1 MRKILFTMAMLV
13 CALCISAQ
21 QAMPTDKQLLSL
33 ARQYRYGIAR
43 DVSPEKAFMIY
54 NHLVR
59 KGNLK
64 AMNELGKCY
73 LNGDGVTQDYGK
85 AYRIFMKASQLGN
98 VNSKCHLAEMYMKG
112 LNGVVNCKKAYKLYK
127 EAADSGSVQGLYGA
141 GYLLYKGFGVEQN
154 YAEAIKLLEKGAEKK
169 HPGCSMLLASYY
181 ANGYDRDQDLD
192 KAEEYYRR
200 ASRDG
205 NSWTVDITKNG
216 VADSISKRRSRKG
229 TWKHIKNKVLSSEA
243 MPELTSTIDANNIAG
258 RWKGTAYTYDW
269 SRKVIVGEQD
279 IALNIEC
286 MDNDSIHISYY
297 VGDSLSTAYSP
308 VLKNGTYQSK
318 RLTNEQKEYS
328 WTVTQTKFGTKGNN
342 LLADFKALNTGNLS
356 FRKPLLAVL
365 SRDNDANNMSRDT
378 LNTFSIQN
386 VQYSSGQLEMDIVA
400 SKEMEINV
408 DISSVYGILLQ
419 KLGRQRLT
427 EGNNKL
433 TFRAL
438 SIQESAACIVNVSRK
453 GERHSKTITVHSHE

>member
-1 MRKILFTMAMLV
+1 MRKRLFTMAMLV
-13 CALCISAQ
+13 CALCVSAQ
-21 QAMPTDKQLLSL
+21 QTMPTDKQLLAL

-54 NHLVR
+54 NHLAR

-73 LNGDGVTQDYGK
+73 LNGDGVTQDYEK
-85 AYRIFMKASQLGN
+85 AYRIFRKASQLGN

-205 NSWTVDITKNG
+205 NSWTVDVTKMG
-216 VADSISKRRSRKG
+216 VADSIAKRRSRKG
-229 TWKHIKNKVLSSEA
+229 TWKHIKNKVLPGEA

-258 RWKGTAYTYDW
+258 RWKGTSYTYDW

-279 IALNIEC
+279 IALDIEC
-286 MDNDSIHISYY
+286 TDNDSIHISYY

-318 RLTNEQKEYS
+318 RLTNEQKGFS
-328 WTVTQTKFGTKGNN
+328 WTITQTKFGMKGNN

-356 FRKPLLAVL
+356 FRKPQLAVL
-365 SRDNDANNMSRDT
+365 SRDNDANCLNSDS
-378 LNTFSIQN
+378 LNTFSIQQ
-386 VQYSSGQLEMDIVA
+386 VQYSAGLLEMEIVA
-400 SKEMEINV
+400 SKDMDVNV
-408 DISSVYGILLQ
+408 SISSIYGTLLQ
-419 KLGRQRLT
+419 NLGKQRLV

-438 SIQESAACIVNVSRK
+438 SMQEGAACIITVSRK
-453 GERHSKTITVHSHE
+453 GERHSKTITVRSHE